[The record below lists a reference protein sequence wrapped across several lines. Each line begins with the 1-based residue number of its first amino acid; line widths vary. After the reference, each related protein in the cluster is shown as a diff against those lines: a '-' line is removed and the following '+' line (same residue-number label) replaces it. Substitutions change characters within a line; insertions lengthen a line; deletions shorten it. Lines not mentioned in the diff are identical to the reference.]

1 MVFHWSGLLT
11 LLKGRNYNKV
21 VSLLS
26 TTLSQVLSEAD
37 KHQSDRNR
45 MKSRGEFLK
54 GLGEK
59 LKKYLAQEIAWRYRD
74 QAVDVDRSAAET
86 FHIILDLMNYFDM

>member
-1 MVFHWSGLLT
+1 
-11 LLKGRNYNKV
+11 
-21 VSLLS
+21 
-26 TTLSQVLSEAD
+26 
-37 KHQSDRNR
+37 

>member
-11 LLKGRNYNKV
+11 LWKDEIIIRLWVCYQQLCRRFSPKQININPIETEWRAEVFFSKVLTRNK
-21 VSLLS
+21 
-26 TTLSQVLSEAD
+26 
-37 KHQSDRNR
+37 
-45 MKSRGEFLK
+45 
-54 GLGEK
+54 
-59 LKKYLAQEIAWRYRD
+59 KKYLAQEIAWRYRD